1 MGRDSVVGM
10 ATRYGL
16 DGSGVE
22 SRLGARFSATVHTGP
37 GAQPDSYTMGIGSF
51 LGVKRPG
58 RGVDHPPPSS
68 AEVNERVELHGWPP
82 LSGLS

>member
-16 DGSGVE
+16 NGPGVE
-22 SRLGARFSATVHTGP
+22 SWLGARFSATVHTGP
-37 GAQPDSYTMGIGSF
+37 GGQPDSYTMGIGSF

-58 RGVDHPPPSS
+58 RDVDHSPPFRNR
-68 AEVNERVELHGWPP
+68 VKERVEL
-82 LSGLS
+82 